1 MEKYE
6 ARTQQTDKGIHLQK
20 GTGGQGEWLTQQP
33 SAPHTHLS
41 ALVEQRL
48 GEQKEGGRHHMAQEP
63 VPVPSALLSGSQPQ
77 ATTCML
83 SMQMGL
89 PHALWVLSL
98 GFRGEGHNSQVGRG

>member
-63 VPVPSALLSGSQPQ
+63 VPVPSALLSGFPAPGHDLYAFHANGPTSCPLG
-77 ATTCML
+77 T
-83 SMQMGL
+83 L
-89 PHALWVLSL
+89 PGVQ
-98 GFRGEGHNSQVGRG
+98 RRRTQ